1 MLTLQMKPVNKAL
14 FPFTGV
20 RFVVALN
27 DCADD
32 ESTVKYLLTK
42 DNDQLCYL
50 DFVGTLLKNQ
60 GCASYDVS

>member
-1 MLTLQMKPVNKAL
+1 MPTLKMKLVNKAL

-20 RFVVALN
+20 TFIVALN
-27 DCADD
+27 DFADD
-32 ESTVKYLLTK
+32 EFTVKYLLTK
-42 DNDQLCYL
+42 DNDQLCYP